1 MDADVIVIGA
11 GAAGMLAAGK
21 AAKRGLR
28 VMLLE
33 RNERPG
39 RKVMITGKGRCNVTN
54 ACGRETL
61 ISAVR
66 SNGKFLYSA
75 FSAFSPEDAVAFFEG
90 LDVPLKVERGNR
102 VFPQSDRAADI
113 VDALFRFA
121 KDSGVSFQNGRA
133 ESLLLEEGRVN
144 GVHLC
149 DGTEYTSRA
158 VILCTGGLSYPRTGS
173 NGDGYRLAGQAG
185 HRIVPPTPSLVPL
198 VAHEYWVP
206 RLQGLSLKNVK
217 VTVTDREKGKDLFE
231 EQGEMLFTHFG
242 LSGPLI
248 LSASAHIKDFSN
260 HRVQIKIDLKPAL
273 SLEQL
278 DARLQRDF
286 KDCQNKDFAN
296 SLGGLLPRK
305 LIPVIVELSGIGG
318 ATKVNQITKEQRRSL
333 AGLLKGLSVTAV
345 AYRPIDEAL
354 VTAGGVAVSEVSPKT
369 MESKLCRG
377 LHFAGEVLDVD
388 AYTGGFN
395 LQIAFSTGFLAG
407 QSVLPEG

>member
-21 AAKRGLR
+21 AAERGLR
-28 VMLLE
+28 VLLFE
-33 RNERPG
+33 RNGRPG
-39 RKVMITGKGRCNVTN
+39 RKLMITGKGRCNVTN
-54 ACGRETL
+54 FCDVDRL
-61 ISAVR
+61 ISSVK
-66 SNGKFLYSA
+66 SNSKFLYSA
-75 FSAFSPEDAVAFFEG
+75 FSVFPPEEVMAFFEG
-90 LDVPLKVERGNR
+90 LHVPLKVERGNR

-113 VDALFRFA
+113 VDALSRFIR
-121 KDSGVSFQNGRA
+121 DSGVRFQTGRA
-133 ESLLLEEGRVN
+133 ESLLLEDGAVKGVCFN
-144 GVHLC
+144 GGAEH
-149 DGTEYTSRA
+149 TARA
-158 VILCTGGLSYPRTGS
+158 VVLCTGGLSYPKTGS
-173 NGDGYRLAGQAG
+173 TGDGYRLAGQAG
-185 HRIVPPTPSLVPL
+185 HRIVSPTPSLVPL

-217 VTVTDREKGKDLFE
+217 VTVTDREKGKKLFE

-242 LSGPLI
+242 LSGPMI

-260 HRVQIKIDLKPAL
+260 RRIQIKIDLKPAL

-286 KDCQNKDFAN
+286 KEFQNRDFSN
-296 SLGGLLPRK
+296 SLGRLLPRR

-318 ATKVNQITKEQRRSL
+318 STKVNQITKDQRWNL
-333 AGLLKGLSVTAV
+333 AKQLKGLAVTAV
-345 AYRPIDEAL
+345 SYRPIDEAI

-377 LHFAGEVLDVD
+377 LYFAGEVLDVD

-407 QSVLPEG
+407 QSVCSEG

>member
-1 MDADVIVIGA
+1 
-11 GAAGMLAAGK
+11 MLAAGK
-21 AAKRGLR
+21 AAERGLR
-28 VMLLE
+28 VVLLE

-54 ACGRETL
+54 ACSRETL
-61 ISAVR
+61 ISAVK

-75 FSAFSPEDAVAFFEG
+75 FSTFSPEDVMAFFERRQ
-90 LDVPLKVERGNR
+90 VPLKVERGNR
-102 VFPQSDRAADI
+102 VFPKSDRAADI
-113 VDALFRFA
+113 VDALFHFA
-121 KDSGVSFQNGRA
+121 KDAGARFQTGRA
-133 ESLLLEEGRVN
+133 ESFLLEGGNVK
-144 GVHLC
+144 GVRLC

-158 VILCTGGLSYPRTGS
+158 VILCTGGLSYPKTGS
-173 NGDGYRLAGQAG
+173 TGDGYRLAKQAG
-185 HRIVPPTPSLVPL
+185 HRIVDPVPSLVPL

-217 VTVTDREKGKDLFE
+217 VTVTDREKGKTLFE

-248 LSASAHIKDFSN
+248 LSASAHIRDFSN
-260 HRVQIKIDLKPAL
+260 RRIQIKIDLKPAL
-273 SLEQL
+273 SFEQL

-286 KDCQNKDFAN
+286 KEYQNKDFAN
-296 SLGGLLPRK
+296 SLDKLLPRK

-318 ATKVNQITKEQRRSL
+318 STKVNQITKEQRRSL

-345 AYRPIDEAL
+345 AYRPIEEAI

-377 LHFAGEVLDVD
+377 LYFAGEVLDVD

-407 QSVLPEG
+407 QSVLSEG